1 MLKVVV
7 LVSGGGTNLQAIIDG
22 VKGGVIRN
30 TKIVGVIS
38 NNKNAYALERA
49 RENHIPAKCISP
61 KDYESRDVFN
71 EKLLEA
77 ANEYEPDLIVLAGFL
92 VVIPPEM
99 IAAYRNRMINIHPS
113 LIPAFCG
120 KGYYGLK
127 VHEAALARGVKV
139 VGATVHFV
147 DEGTDTGPIILQKA
161 VELGAAGVIP
171 VATRNAVVKLDA
183 KKAEAK
189 IRRWQAIAE
198 SAAKQSKRSYIPQV
212 GPVMSLKEAFS
223 YIEEQK
229 FDLRMIPY
237 ELEKGMDGTKTV
249 LEALAPGQQVAVFI
263 GPEGG
268 FDEEEIQ
275 LALKMGV
282 KPVSLGKRI
291 LRTETAGPAILALL
305 MMKLEGAF

>member
-49 RENHIPAKCISP
+49 RENRIPAKCISP

-77 ANEYEPDLIVLAGFL
+77 VNEYEPDLIVLAGFL

-161 VELGAAGVIP
+161 VEVEQGDTPEVLQRRVMEQ
-171 VATRNAVVKLDA
+171 
-183 KKAEAK
+183 AE
-189 IRRWQAIAE
+189 W
-198 SAAKQSKRSYIPQV
+198 
-212 GPVMSLKEAFS
+212 
-223 YIEEQK
+223 
-229 FDLRMIPY
+229 
-237 ELEKGMDGTKTV
+237 
-249 LEALAPGQQVAVFI
+249 
-263 GPEGG
+263 
-268 FDEEEIQ
+268 
-275 LALKMGV
+275 
-282 KPVSLGKRI
+282 RI
-291 LRTETAGPAILALL
+291 LPRAIDLIANG
-305 MMKLEGAF
+305 KVKVEGHRVTIES